1 MSEHFQK
8 GGLSLNIFLREGC
21 VEDWKTTRSF
31 FPSKILT

>member
-21 VEDWKTTRSF
+21 VQDWKITSQF
-31 FPSKILT
+31 LSK